1 MRAKYQVLVIPFK
14 KEKDKIKFG
23 IFKREDMNIY
33 QAISGGGEDSETIL
47 ESAKREFFEETGI
60 KKDKFIKLDSIASI
74 PSYCFKESKAW
85 GSKTYVVPEY
95 AFGVELTKDDKITL
109 SNEHKSFKFIDYDS
123 ARKKLKYDSNRTAL
137 YELNERIKNND
148 L

>member
-1 MRAKYQVLVIPFK
+1 MRAKYQVLIIPFR

-33 QAISGGGEDSETIL
+33 QAISGGGEDGETIL

-60 KKDKFIKLDSIASI
+60 KKEKFIKLDSINSI
-74 PSYCFKESKAW
+74 PASCFPTSKVW
-85 GSKTYVVPEY
+85 GSNTYVVPEY
-95 AFGVELTKDDKITL
+95 AFGVELTKNDKIIL
-109 SNEHKSFKFIDYDS
+109 SSEHKSFKFIDYDS
-123 ARKKLKYDSNRTAL
+123 ATKKLKYDSNRTAL
-137 YELNERIKNND
+137 YELNERIKNKD